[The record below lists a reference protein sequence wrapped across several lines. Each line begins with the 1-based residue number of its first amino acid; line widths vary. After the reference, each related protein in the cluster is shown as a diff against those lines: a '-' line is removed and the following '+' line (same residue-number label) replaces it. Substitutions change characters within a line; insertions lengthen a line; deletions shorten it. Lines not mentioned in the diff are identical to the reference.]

1 MGREWGSEHF
11 WHELLLLTMIAFLL
25 KQKFWGVNCVS
36 SGWKKEN
43 WWWELQAEKMWEK
56 DTGVYF
62 RGNKAACTRH
72 PYLCSSACAFT
83 FPDFQQRSS
92 IHWKAFETSLCSLN
106 IKFIQISDV
115 TDYLP
120 KIRKNL
126 HHHWSSNS
134 ELSLWFLFIVFFF
147 LPTFSSKIIDHF
159 LAIFEVL
166 GSSWYGM
173 LKYPKEANKEENK

>member
-1 MGREWGSEHF
+1 MPVAVGKRRIGGGNSRQRKCGRRTRVH
-11 WHELLLLTMIAFLL
+11 
-25 KQKFWGVNCVS
+25 
-36 SGWKKEN
+36 
-43 WWWELQAEKMWEK
+43 
-56 DTGVYF
+56 F
-62 RGNKAACTRH
+62 RGNKAACIH
-72 PYLCSSACAFT
+72 YPYLCSSACAFT

-92 IHWKAFETSLCSLN
+92 VHWKAFETSLCSLN

-126 HHHWSSNS
+126 HHHQSSNS
-134 ELSLWFLFIVFFF
+134 ELSLCFFVWVFYLFVCLFVF

-173 LKYPKEANKEENK
+173 LKYPKEANKEGNK